1 MNRRKILFISSWF
14 PSKIGP
20 TNGNFVQR
28 HAEAVSTLHQVE
40 ILHAVGDFDQKEIFR
55 FDENLV
61 NGIRTLIVY
70 YRNSNNPLKNFVRRM
85 KAYSLGF
92 KKMEKP
98 DLVHANVMHN
108 NMLFAVY
115 LKKKYH
121 IPFVITEHWTSLRL
135 KNHPATGL
143 LVKKT
148 AKFIGNHASNILPVS
163 KELGSGLRKLGIK
176 SKMEVIP
183 NVVDTDL
190 FFPVDEMSDRFTFLH
205 ISNLI
210 SRKNPEKILSAAIS
224 LWNKGLDFRLELGG
238 DGSEEDL
245 SSLKDLLQKSQHQE
259 KAEIF
264 GTLSLR
270 EVAARMQR
278 ANCFILFSDD
288 ENQPCVI
295 GEAFS
300 SGIPVISTDVGG
312 ISEFFPENFGV
323 LLGSVVQKDLEQAML
338 KMINNS
344 NSLSKDQLHQYAEQ
358 VFSPKTIAEQFSKIY
373 EKVL

>member
-1 MNRRKILFISSWF
+1 M
-14 PSKIGP
+14 
-20 TNGNFVQR
+20 QR

-40 ILHAVGDFDQKEIFR
+40 ILHAIGDFDQKEIFR

-135 KNHPATGL
+135 KNHPTTGL
-143 LVKKT
+143 FVKKT
-148 AKFIGNHASNILPVS
+148 AKFIGNHASYILPVS
-163 KELGSGLRKLGIK
+163 KELGSGLRKLGII

-264 GTLSLR
+264 GTQSLTQ
-270 EVAARMQR
+270 VAARMQR

-312 ISEFFPENFGV
+312 ISEFFPENFGI
-323 LLGSVVQKDLEQAML
+323 LLGSVLQKDLEQAML

>member
-1 MNRRKILFISSWF
+1 M
-14 PSKIGP
+14 
-20 TNGNFVQR
+20 QR

-135 KNHPATGL
+135 KNHPTTGL

-312 ISEFFPENFGV
+312 ISEFFPENSGI
-323 LLGSVVQKDLEQAML
+323 LLQVPDQRELEKAMEL
-338 KMINNS
+338 MLDNPKKTNPQ
-344 NSLSKDQLHQYAEQ
+344 QLHQYSVKIFSIRAVAERY
-358 VFSPKTIAEQFSKIY
+358 SAIY
-373 EKVL
+373 ERVLS